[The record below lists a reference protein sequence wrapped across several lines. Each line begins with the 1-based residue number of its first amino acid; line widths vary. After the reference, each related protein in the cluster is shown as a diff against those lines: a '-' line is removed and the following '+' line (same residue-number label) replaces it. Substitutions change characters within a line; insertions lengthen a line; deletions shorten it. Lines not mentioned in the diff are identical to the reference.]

1 MQLESFCQFRDQE
14 YKRIIKY
21 ISTRWLSP
29 LEAAVGRALR
39 LLPSLTS
46 YFLSEKDK
54 SPQFERLREHFENST
69 LEAYLLFYQFLL
81 KVFIKL
87 NLLLQREDHL
97 ISRVHG
103 HIQRFLKKLTL
114 KFLSLDVIDEDDNP
128 AQIDAENTNNQKNGN
143 VKKGV
148 LCGLILR
155 FLYSVNLIR

>member
-1 MQLESFCQFRDQE
+1 M
-14 YKRIIKY
+14 
-21 ISTRWLSP
+21 
-29 LEAAVGRALR
+29 R

-46 YFLSEKDK
+46 YFLSEEDK
-54 SPQFERLREHFENST
+54 SPRFKRLLEHFKSPM
-69 LEAYLLFYQFLL
+69 LEAYLLFYQFSL

-87 NLLLQREDHL
+87 NLLLQREDPL

-103 HIQRFLKKLTL
+103 HIQRFLKKLAL
-114 KFLSLDVIDEDDNP
+114 KFLNLDVIDENDNP
-128 AQIDAENTNNQKNGN
+128 TQIDFEDTNNQKSGD